1 MTLKH
6 MNMRN
11 SKDRL
16 LKILNFYRSVQKRIY
31 LELQSFAMK
40 EAINNN
46 IKIKIP
52 EEAYY
57 MGTKA

>member
-1 MTLKH
+1 
-6 MNMRN
+6 
-11 SKDRL
+11 
-16 LKILNFYRSVQKRIY
+16 
-31 LELQSFAMK
+31 MK

-57 MGTKA
+57 MGTKAQSLEEKFIDAGPR

>member
-1 MTLKH
+1 
-6 MNMRN
+6 MRN